1 MNELATKE
9 FAADVLR
16 HLRELT
22 KAQIFVS
29 NTQKPFGVQKIR
41 YDLAT
46 AKLETSPQELKLP
59 FRSFYVETASSP
71 NAKLF
76 IKLGDRDDGQSAVG
90 VVVKDSWKT
99 DQPVAQAFLHWPA
112 QPGEWIEIVYFVDS
126 EFISGTQLSVT
137 AGGIS
142 VSDGS
147 SASAPIA
154 VTLVAATAAVIAPGL
169 LTRKVATLQN
179 KTGASLY
186 VAGSPTVTNAGATEG
201 LEIPNGGFFKWRNSA
216 ALYGYSVAGGKVTRI
231 EEA

>member
-1 MNELATKE
+1 MSELATKE

-41 YDLAT
+41 YDLSQE
-46 AKLETSPQELKLP
+46 KLETSPQELKLP
-59 FRSFYVETASSP
+59 FKSFYVEQASSP

-99 DQPVAQAFLHWPA
+99 DQPVAQAFLHWPQ
-112 QPGEWIEIVYFVDS
+112 QPGEWIEIVFFVDS

-147 SASAPIA
+147 SASAPLA
-154 VTLVAATAAVIAPGL
+154 VTLAAATATIIAPAL

-186 VAGSPTVTNAGATEG
+186 VGGNNTVTNAGATEG
-201 LEIPNGGFFKWRNSA
+201 LEIPNGGIFKWRNSA
-216 ALYGYSVAGGKVTRI
+216 VLYGYSVPGGKVTRI